1 MRFVTKFITFFM
13 IYARLLQNLVIEI
26 YALFLLIF
34 LGRKIVLPIFRF
46 LDLCM
51 SLSLKLS
58 SLIFWMLACS
68 KELWKE
74 LKSAFL
80 WHLTFSPFAWS
91 FFGFLRIMERVGKCW
106 SLTPSS
112 PTSRFFGSLTWNPD
126 LSLSPTQSGIFR
138 ASQALAACSSPGD
151 VEVLGDWKDLLILV
165 VTSSVM
171 VSRFDVTQAGSG
183 PSYGWCWW

>member
-1 MRFVTKFITFFM
+1 M
-13 IYARLLQNLVIEI
+13 
-26 YALFLLIF
+26 F
-34 LGRKIVLPIFRF
+34 LGFKPRHFFFCFFDV
-46 LDLCM
+46 CM

-91 FFGFLRIMERVGKCW
+91 FLGFLQIMERVGKCW

-112 PTSRFFGSLTWNPD
+112 PTSRFFGSSTWNPD

-138 ASQALAACSSPGD
+138 ASQALAACSSPGG
-151 VEVLGDWKDLLILV
+151 VAVLRIWKDLLNLL

-171 VSRFDVTQAGSG
+171 LSRFDVTQAGSG